1 MASDDSNTWP
11 AVPLS
16 GWDAAISVDRGAALY
31 GRGFV
36 RRDLICMRCVAALW
50 SGAEKVQPPAAQI
63 GWAIRRVLLDALDTD
78 PNLYGRCP
86 AGTVENRRHTQTRLS
101 ADG

>member
-1 MASDDSNTWP
+1 
-11 AVPLS
+11 VPRS
-16 GWDAAISVDRGAALY
+16 GWDAAISIGYRAALN

-36 RRDLICMRCVAALW
+36 RRDLIYMRCVAALR

-63 GWAIRRVLLDALDTD
+63 GWAVRRVLLDALDTD
-78 PNLYGRCP
+78 PNLYGRCA
-86 AGTVENRRHTQTRLS
+86 AGTVEDWRHTQTTLS